1 MARTPPNLGCMLI
14 FYNNFLIELHLK
26 KGASKDTEYKI
37 RNLKFKL
44 SSRKK
49 MQGNEKNTGF

>member
-1 MARTPPNLGCMLI
+1 MITLDI
-14 FYNNFLIELHLK
+14 ITFFLL
-26 KGASKDTEYKI
+26 SVKDTEYKI